1 MHVTTS
7 FAELFLLAFPIL
19 ASCNTILFTKKKKSF
34 LNLDLKGRIQTVKQC
49 SGFKLLR
56 VYLGT
61 GPFLIVYS
69 VRSNKNVRVTTQK
82 CRIS

>member
-19 ASCNTILFTKKKKSF
+19 ASCNTFHQKKKSF